1 MAIIKMYDKRRG
13 VTYVYESQSYWDKEA
28 GQPRSRRKL
37 LGRLDPATG
46 ETVPTGRRGRPRKA
60 PSSASSLDT
69 AGATY
74 KSLYEDGQA
83 RLKEMEAQ
91 LLRAHEELAL
101 SKSRCASLERRIS
114 GALKALG
121 GSGESQE
128 G

>member
-1 MAIIKMYDKRRG
+1 MAIIKMHDKRRG
-13 VTYVYESQSYWDKEA
+13 VTYVYESKSYWDKEA

-60 PSSASSLDT
+60 PSSAPPLDA

-74 KSLYEDGQA
+74 KALYEDGQA
-83 RLKEMEAQ
+83 RLREMEAQ
-91 LLRAHEELAL
+91 LLRAREELAL
-101 SKSRCASLERRIS
+101 SESRRASLERRVA

-121 GSGESQE
+121 GPGEPQE